1 MKVLI
6 TESQLFNA
14 IETLLMALV
23 KPKYDK
29 IIENIKVVPST
40 KMSKN
45 TPTVKVYLSPNL
57 LSYVSVE
64 NNSDVTF
71 EEIDDLFNNIDWKIT
86 ETLKVIGSPRYWVEF
101 IQLQP

>member
-1 MKVLI
+1 MDSSLQYK
-6 TESQLFNA
+6 A
-14 IETLLMALV
+14 MRKLLMSLV

-64 NNSDVTF
+64 NSSGVSYEDIQELT
-71 EEIDDLFNNIDWKIT
+71 DNIDWKIN
-86 ETLKVIGSPRYWVEF
+86 EALKHMGSPRYWVEF
-101 IQLQP
+101 IQVQP

>member
-14 IETLLMALV
+14 METVLMALV

-40 KMSKN
+40 KMSKD

-64 NNSDVTF
+64 NSSGVTF
-71 EEIDDLFNNIDWKIT
+71 EDIQELTDNIDWKIT

-101 IQLQP
+101 IQVQP

>member
-45 TPTVKVYLSPNL
+45 SPTVKVYLSPNL